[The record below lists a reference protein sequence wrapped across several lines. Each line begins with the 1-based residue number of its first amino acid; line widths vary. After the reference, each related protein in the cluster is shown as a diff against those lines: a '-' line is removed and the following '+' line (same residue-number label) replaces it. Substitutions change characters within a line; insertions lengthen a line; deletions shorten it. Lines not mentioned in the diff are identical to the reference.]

1 MSVNVREAVLEDA
14 AAIAAI
20 YRFYVLSSTA
30 TMELE
35 PPDGVEMGR
44 RMVEVRQR
52 DLPFV
57 VAEEEGGVVGYGYA
71 TAFRPRPGYR
81 FTVEDSIYLRADCAG
96 RGIGRR
102 LLETVMQSCRG
113 AGCRQMV
120 AVIGG
125 ENPSSVAMHRA
136 LGFSQAGLLRGA
148 GWKFDQPQDITI
160 LQCEL

>member
-1 MSVNVREAVLEDA
+1 
-14 AAIAAI
+14 
-20 YRFYVLSSTA
+20 
-30 TMELE
+30 
-35 PPDGVEMGR
+35 
-44 RMVEVRQR
+44 
-52 DLPFV
+52 
-57 VAEEEGGVVGYGYA
+57 
-71 TAFRPRPGYR
+71 
-81 FTVEDSIYLRADCAG
+81 VEDSIYLRADCAG